1 MNRTQPP
8 TIGDIATRAGAA
20 PIDVAL
26 AMAGDDRLDPDL
38 RCRITDLAN
47 ELGYAAFA
55 APQAVAGRPLRIALV
70 FKTFRGDDPDAN
82 RFYAP
87 MSSAISI
94 ACARSGVEVH
104 HTMMTVDAHYKAIDI
119 PTALLNGSVDA
130 AFVFGVDFEAEL
142 AARLR
147 QAPCRV
153 VMVDGYASESLFD
166 SVDTDNVAGAT
177 AMVERLIRAG
187 HRHIALLGTEPACYP
202 SVLDRRRGYLEA
214 IRNHGLSPHLIDIS
228 YVLTH
233 AGAVL
238 GLDYVERHPEVTALF
253 GANDL
258 LTVSFMQLA
267 RDAGYRL
274 PADLSVA
281 GFDDI
286 DLAALVMPALTTM
299 RIDRTQMARAA
310 LALLA
315 YRLEE
320 PDGPLATTLIRPSL
334 VERDSVSAPPQV

>member
-8 TIGDIATRAGAA
+8 TIDVIAAEAGAT
-20 PIDVAL
+20 PSEVAL
-26 AMAGDDRLDPDL
+26 AMAGDERLDPDL
-38 RCRITDLAN
+38 HCRITDLAN
-47 ELGYAAFA
+47 DLGYSAFA
-55 APQAVAGRPLRIALV
+55 APRAAVGRPLRIGLV

-87 MSSAISI
+87 MSSAIAI
-94 ACARSGVEVH
+94 ACAKSGVEVH
-104 HTMMTVDAHYKAIDI
+104 HAMMNVDAQYKAIDI
-119 PTALLNGSVDA
+119 PAAVRNGSVDA
-130 AFVFGVDFEAEL
+130 AFIFGVYFDAQTV
-142 AARLR
+142 AAMRSGGC
-147 QAPCRV
+147 PI
-153 VMVDGYASESLFD
+153 VMVDGYASDPAFD
-166 SVDTDNVAGAT
+166 SVDTDNIAGART
-177 AMVERLIRAG
+177 MVERLIQAG
-187 HRHIALLGTEPACYP
+187 HRHIALLGTEAECYP

-214 IRNHGLSPHLIDIS
+214 VRAHGLTPHLIDIS

-286 DLAALVMPALTTM
+286 DLAGLVMPALTTM
-299 RIDRTQMARAA
+299 QIDRTQMARAA
-310 LALLA
+310 IALMA
-315 YRLEE
+315 YRLEQPE
-320 PDGPLATTLIRPSL
+320 GPVVSTLVTPRL
-334 VERDSVSAPPQV
+334 VERESISTPPSS

>member
-8 TIGDIATRAGAA
+8 TIGQIAARAGAV
-20 PIDVAL
+20 PMDVAL
-26 AMAGDDRLDPDL
+26 AMAGDDRLDPEL
-38 RCRITDLAN
+38 RSQITDLAN
-47 ELGYAAFA
+47 DLGYAAFA
-55 APQAVAGRPLRIALV
+55 APQAAAGRPLRIGMV

-87 MSSAISI
+87 MSSAITI
-94 ACARSGVEVH
+94 ALARSGVEVH
-104 HTMMTVDAHYKAIDI
+104 HAMMNVDAHYKAIDI
-119 PTALLNGSVDA
+119 PQALLDGSVDA
-130 AFVFGVDFEAEL
+130 AFIFGVDFEAEI

-147 QAPCRV
+147 EAPTRA
-153 VMVDGYASESLFD
+153 VMVDGYASEPLFD
-166 SVDTDNVAGAT
+166 TVDTDNVAGAA
-177 AMVERLIRAG
+177 AMVERLIQAG
-187 HRHIALLGTEPACYP
+187 HRHIALLGTEPECYP

-214 IRNHGLSPHLIDIS
+214 IRNHGLTPHLIDIS

-258 LTVSFMQLA
+258 LTVTFMQLA

-299 RIDRTQMARAA
+299 QIDRTQMARAA
-310 LALLA
+310 IALLA

-320 PDGPLATTLIRPSL
+320 PEGPVVTTLVTPRL
-334 VERDSVSAPPQV
+334 VERDSISVPPQA